1 MVGSKSIL
9 IFTTTKGGIYAL
21 DLLTMEIVWKFQ
33 NPKSYGVIT
42 AMTIDKM
49 NTWLLVGTMSGIL
62 TLYDLRFQIPLK
74 SWLHP
79 SKSRI
84 SVLLLNQ
91 DPRAEDRQV
100 IIGSGKNEVS
110 VWDIVSLQCTEVF
123 AVKSGDEKMTGV
135 ILESYKSLEAP
146 SNKEI
151 LVNSFTSNDS
161 VSTENSI
168 RAIAAPS
175 DCRFMITG
183 GSDRKIRFWD
193 TTRIENSVIVLG
205 SELDEPKA
213 RYSTNTIGNMKFHFE
228 FNRNSNIGGSSRN
241 NSMTNMNALANS
253 VAQQQYL
260 MRNHIDAITDIIL
273 TESPYPMIISGD
285 RDGVIKVLA

>member
-135 ILESYKSLEAP
+135 ILESYKVFFFLKKKNTRKKLTILLYSLLRH
-146 SNKEI
+146 
-151 LVNSFTSNDS
+151 LV
-161 VSTENSI
+161 I
-168 RAIAAPS
+168 R
-175 DCRFMITG
+175 
-183 GSDRKIRFWD
+183 
-193 TTRIENSVIVLG
+193 
-205 SELDEPKA
+205 
-213 RYSTNTIGNMKFHFE
+213 KF
-228 FNRNSNIGGSSRN
+228 
-241 NSMTNMNALANS
+241 
-253 VAQQQYL
+253 
-260 MRNHIDAITDIIL
+260 
-273 TESPYPMIISGD
+273 
-285 RDGVIKVLA
+285 